1 MVQQVSEHWQ
11 AEKPLQALIDQL
23 HAEGCSCVIG
33 NGNDIR
39 SFRQRGVD
47 DLLQLYDS
55 ESGFL
60 KGAAI
65 ADKIIGRAAASL
77 MIAGQV
83 KWVYTDTL
91 SRFALTFFEQSDVEV
106 YYRHLTEHVINRT
119 GTDWCPLEKRCQ
131 ECQTPMEAITQ
142 IKEFKSKNTPRKEH
156 IK

>member
-1 MVQQVSEHWQ
+1 MMVQQVTEQWL
-11 AEKPLQALIDQL
+11 ADKPLQELIDRL
-23 HAEGCSCVIG
+23 HTEGCSCVIG

-39 SFRQRGVD
+39 SFWQRGVD
-47 DLLQLYDS
+47 DLLQLYDT

-77 MIAGQV
+77 MIVGQV

-131 ECQTPMEAITQ
+131 KCSTPMEAIVQ
-142 IKEFKSKNTPRKEH
+142 IKEFKHNTSR
-156 IK
+156 

>member
-1 MVQQVSEHWQ
+1 MVQQVSEDWQ

-23 HAEGCSCVIG
+23 HAERCSCVIG

-131 ECQTPMEAITQ
+131 ESQTPMEAITQ
-142 IKEFKSKNTPRKEH
+142 IKEFKSKNTPRKEQ